1 MSEEVKKKGMS
12 TGAKWGTGCGMGC
25 LTVIIIIA
33 VLAFIGFRVAN
44 AKLEEVTLEMKEF
57 GFENVVK
64 QQMIEVGDEITEPTL
79 YMGQMVKIIGNCS
92 TNLAIVAQMAEIHG
106 KVDGKVYFRGQMLTI
121 QPEAELL
128 NGLDVKAQVVQKYGK
143 IHGDITGEG
152 YVLDDKSEK

>member
-12 TGAKWGTGCGMGC
+12 TGAKWGTGCGIGC

-33 VLAFIGFRVAN
+33 VVAFIGFRL
-44 AKLEEVTLEMKEF
+44 AKGKLDEVTLEMKEF
-57 GFENVVK
+57 GFENVVQ
-64 QQMIEVGDEITEPTL
+64 QQMIEVKDEITEPTL
-79 YMGQMVKIIGNCS
+79 YVGQMVKIIGDCS

-106 KVDGKVYFRGQMLTI
+106 NVAGKVYFRGQMLTI

-143 IHGDITGEG
+143 IHGEITGEG
-152 YVLDDKSEK
+152 YALDDKSEQ

>member
-12 TGAKWGTGCGMGC
+12 TGAKWGTGCGIGC

-33 VLAFIGFRVAN
+33 VVAFIGFRL
-44 AKLEEVTLEMKEF
+44 AKGKLDEVTLEMKEL
-57 GFENVVK
+57 GFENVVQ
-64 QQMIEVGDEITEPTL
+64 QQMIEVKDEITEPTL
-79 YMGQMVKIIGNCS
+79 YVGQMVKIIGDCS

-106 KVDGKVYFRGQMLTI
+106 KVAGKVYFRGQMLTI

-143 IHGDITGEG
+143 IHGEITGEG
-152 YVLDDKSEK
+152 YALDDKSEQ